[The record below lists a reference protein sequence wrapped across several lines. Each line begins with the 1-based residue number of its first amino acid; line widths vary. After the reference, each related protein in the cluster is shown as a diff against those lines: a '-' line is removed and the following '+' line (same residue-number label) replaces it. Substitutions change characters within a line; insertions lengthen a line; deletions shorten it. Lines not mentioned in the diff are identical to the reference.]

1 MMSGFSLPEIEDLC
15 RIGISIASAR
25 SGMHVG
31 GIQYISDSMGQATEQ
46 RKGHTNR
53 AGHLLPSYLIA
64 ILNWC
69 ESDESVASQSA
80 SRRRQSSAEDPLKS
94 YIRTKLNKISEV
106 FQTSKYIADRTP
118 ATQSTPS
125 GDVMAGGREIVGETS
140 GQIIASTASTANL
153 APQLTLAGSLE
164 GQMDNLRNHF
174 RLLAGPIGPDEED
187 DISES
192 KEGDSLSALRRDIS
206 QRKDSGETDPES
218 YFKPEEFEK
227 EHKMNFNIT
236 DDISEEE
243 IGLDG
248 NEIITMMR
256 KRSSRA
262 MPYVQLSTVE
272 CTYLLEDM
280 RRTCG
285 NSPAGLLSIKAIR
298 SILSGPDDH
307 SSDGVYGVDG
317 VSTYQQVERTQQQQ
331 RLKVEL
337 MRDEAVDSSIEDIV
351 THSSITNDS
360 NDSGD
365 GDDEDQNEY
374 NEDNQSDINSNSNSD
389 SNSDVYQGHDQLE
402 NGVKRDQPLIEIAME
417 SGPGSAPTSTS
428 SPFVEN
434 FLSVSK
440 ALKDV
445 QNAQISSIEH
455 SSTIERPVVEDI
467 STASSPLQ
475 DSLHDIS
482 FSTLES
488 NSDAT
493 VESEKFIPNSVTVD
507 NSRSK
512 SAENAAAAHR
522 RKVKNMLAKLSS
534 QSDDNKEDSKVLND
548 LNDSEKGRSEKEKEQ
563 LEVKKKSSKSAL
575 VEEQADVLARLLEQR
590 IHDRWAEAAKVN
602 NAIPRPFR

>member
-1 MMSGFSLPEIEDLC
+1 
-15 RIGISIASAR
+15 
-25 SGMHVG
+25 MHVG

-53 AGHLLPSYLIA
+53 VGHLLPSYLIA
-64 ILNWC
+64 VLNWC
-69 ESDESVASQSA
+69 ESDESVASQSS

-118 ATQSTPS
+118 VTQSMPS
-125 GDVMAGGREIVGETS
+125 GDLMAGGREIVGETS
-140 GQIIASTASTANL
+140 GQIIASTASTANP

-164 GQMDNLRNHF
+164 GQMDNLINQF

-187 DISES
+187 DISVRA
-192 KEGDSLSALRRDIS
+192 EGDSLSALRRDINR
-206 QRKDSGETDPES
+206 RKDSGETDPES

-236 DDISEEE
+236 DDISEKE

-248 NEIITMMR
+248 NEIITTTMMR

-262 MPYVQLSTVE
+262 MPYVRLSTVE
-272 CTYLLEDM
+272 CTYLLEEM
-280 RRTCG
+280 RSTCG
-285 NSPAGLLSIKAIR
+285 KSPAGLLSVQAIQ
-298 SILSGPDDH
+298 SIFSGPNDH
-307 SSDGVYGVDG
+307 SSDGVYG

-331 RLKVEL
+331 RLKVKVKVEL
-337 MRDEAVDSSIEDIV
+337 MGDEVGDSSIEDIV
-351 THSSITNDS
+351 THSPITNDS
-360 NDSGD
+360 NDIDD
-365 GDDEDQNEY
+365 GDDGDQNEY
-374 NEDNQSDINSNSNSD
+374 NEDDQSDSSSNSNSD
-389 SNSDVYQGHDQLE
+389 SSSDVNEGHYELE
-402 NGVKRDQPLIEIAME
+402 NGVKRDRPLIEIAME
-417 SGPGSAPTSTS
+417 SGPGSAPTSTY
-428 SPFVEN
+428 SPFVMN

-445 QNAQISSIEH
+445 QNVQIGSGEH
-455 SSTIERPVVEDI
+455 SSTIEGPVVEDV
-467 STASSPLQ
+467 STTSPPLQ

-482 FSTLES
+482 LSTLES

-493 VESEKFIPNSVTVD
+493 GESEKFIPNTVTVD
-507 NSRSK
+507 NSRTK
-512 SAENAAAAHR
+512 LAENAAAAHR

-534 QSDDNKEDSKVLND
+534 QCDDNKDDSK
-548 LNDSEKGRSEKEKEQ
+548 DSKGTEKGRSEKEKEQ